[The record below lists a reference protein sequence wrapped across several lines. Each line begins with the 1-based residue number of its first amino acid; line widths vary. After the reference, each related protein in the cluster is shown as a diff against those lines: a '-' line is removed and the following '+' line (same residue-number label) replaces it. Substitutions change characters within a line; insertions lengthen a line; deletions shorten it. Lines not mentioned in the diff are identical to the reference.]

1 MKDKFN
7 QENANLKIKKLGLG
21 IKVVRKKFM
30 SQIKLLKYSPTEK
43 ISHILLRNTLIF
55 HNVIFKVK
63 KTSDHLHE
71 CANKIRSK
79 ETSKEEKDRLK
90 IEMNEQQ
97 IVVYALVKN
106 LINLL
111 NTYSIFDHDF
121 EIESLS
127 NKNENDILEKVP
139 AQYHDLVRK
148 VLLDVKPVMPDDL
161 KSKEKV
167 VEGFGDPF
175 SAAIDTIIDGIKS
188 VIGEIE
194 KGINIVKDFV
204 LDIIDKI
211 GDIFT
216 KIFDFMEDVFK
227 NLKDI
232 VEFIG
237 GFLFQCIDLFFKILK
252 FIWLL
257 ITEWIPWFVVECW
270 KYLNVWY
277 NNIDV
282 LPMAYLMQFPLDDY
296 LGQIAEYAVPYS
308 GNVVSYMMLGECI
321 AFYIFWIYPKS
332 MRIIQTYIINFV
344 KNIIIFIISFGKEG
358 LADGQDIA
366 KAMQE
371 VFLPRWFV
379 MMFREVGPK
388 MNENISSFTAD
399 SVSIENKAANFAK
412 FMMDNMFAIP
422 LKIIMIICIFIFT
435 YRMLS
440 PHMSYALPTIKEVT
454 QFPLVITSDVKNF
467 LFPAKVA

>member
-1 MKDKFN
+1 MKNKSN
-7 QENANLKIKKLGLG
+7 PENANLKIKKLGLG

-63 KTSDHLHE
+63 KTSDSLHK

-79 ETSKEEKDRLK
+79 GTSKDEKNRLQ
-90 IEMNEQQ
+90 IQMNEEQ
-97 IVVYALVKN
+97 IVVYALIKN
-106 LINLL
+106 LINML

-127 NKNENDILEKVP
+127 NKNENEILEKIP
-139 AQYHDLVRK
+139 KQYHDLVRK
-148 VLLDVKPVMPDDL
+148 VLLDVKPVMPNDIKGNDN
-161 KSKEKV
+161 V
-167 VEGFGDPF
+167 IEGFADPF

-194 KGINIVKDFV
+194 KGVNTVKDFV

-257 ITEWIPWFVVECW
+257 ITEWIPYLVVETW
-270 KYLNVWY
+270 KYLTVWF

-282 LPMAYLMQFPLDDY
+282 VPMTFLMQFPLDSY
-296 LGQIAEYAVPYS
+296 LGQIAEYAIPYS
-308 GNVVSYMMLGECI
+308 GSVLQFMRLGECI
-321 AFYIFWIYPKS
+321 SFYIFWIYPKS
-332 MRIIQTYIINFV
+332 MRIIQTYVINFF
-344 KNIIIFIISFGKEG
+344 KNIIIYIISFGKDS
-358 LADGQDIA
+358 ASDVQDIA
-366 KAMQE
+366 KALQE
-371 VFLPRWFV
+371 VFMPRWLV

-388 MNENISSFTAD
+388 LNEDISSFTAD
-399 SVSIENKAANFAK
+399 NVSLENKAANFAK
-412 FMMDNMFAIP
+412 FMMDNIFAFP
-422 LKIIMIICIFIFT
+422 VKIIMIICIFLFT
-435 YRMLS
+435 YRMLNS
-440 PHMSYALPTIKEVT
+440 HMLYALPTVKELM
-454 QFPLVITSDVKNF
+454 QFPIVLTSDIKNI
-467 LFPAKVA
+467 LIPASE